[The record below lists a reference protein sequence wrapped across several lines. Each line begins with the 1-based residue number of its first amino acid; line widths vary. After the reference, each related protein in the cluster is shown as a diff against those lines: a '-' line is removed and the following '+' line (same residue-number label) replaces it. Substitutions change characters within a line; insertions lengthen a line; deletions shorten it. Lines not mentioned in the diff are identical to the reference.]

1 MIPRDPIILLSFV
14 NLKLRDFYPNLD
26 AFCAAECV
34 DKDYILDKLEALDY
48 EYNEETNQFTT
59 HWGDYAYPE
68 ERPKYPWET

>member
-14 NLKLRDFYPNLD
+14 NLKLRDFYPSLD
-26 AFCAAECV
+26 AFCASE
-34 DKDYILDKLEALDY
+34 LDY

-59 HWGDYAYPE
+59 HWGDYAYPD

>member
-48 EYNEETNQFTT
+48 EYNE
-59 HWGDYAYPE
+59 
-68 ERPKYPWET
+68 

>member
-48 EYNEETNQFTT
+48 EYNASLIQYLNL
-59 HWGDYAYPE
+59 
-68 ERPKYPWET
+68 